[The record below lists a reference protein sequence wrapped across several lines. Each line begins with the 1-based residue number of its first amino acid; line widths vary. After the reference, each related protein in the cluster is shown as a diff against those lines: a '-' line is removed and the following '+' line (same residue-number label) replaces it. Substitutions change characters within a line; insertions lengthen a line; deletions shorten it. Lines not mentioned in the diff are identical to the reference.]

1 MIVLR
6 EQTLQRQIVV
16 ATSILLLALIGGALW
31 SGNRTRLERQD
42 EVRAEG
48 RSVATL
54 AAAYLTQYFEG
65 LDAIASALVRHPAV
79 VSLDAVECQRVFAD
93 LVRREPLLLNVTLRD
108 REGVLVASGVEQPAG
123 QPPGPVPESSSR
135 ALASGQPAVGRLRAA
150 PIAGRMTIDQAYP
163 VRDASGAIAGVLA
176 FGLNLIQLQT
186 IFGKLPLPSDSVI
199 TLRDKDGRVM
209 VRTRDVERYA
219 GSVQSVD
226 ARSGRA
232 VSQVEVDG
240 IDGFV
245 SSAPIARGPWTL
257 NVAIPQSVVV
267 DRLAPLYVRN
277 AIILMCAVLSTLG
290 LALWLSRH
298 VSSGLNRLRVAAVRI
313 SEGDLSP
320 PEKASSPSLEI
331 LQLQDAF
338 GTMAT
343 NLRDARSALARQIE
357 QERQTGEMLQSIQ
370 RQLVRQ
376 ERLAAV
382 GLLASGV
389 AHELN
394 NPLQAILGTAEILER
409 HAGLPPE
416 ALEEIALLKTQSGRA
431 RDIIRNLSRFS
442 SPHLEPPALID
453 LRVVV
458 DEVIQLKGRD
468 LEKAGITLSVEAADT
483 HRVFANMTELQQVTL
498 NLVINAQQSIQ
509 VAGRPAGRIVIRLY
523 EVAGK
528 VRLEVHDD
536 GPGVAAEDEAKLFQ
550 PFFTTKPVGEGTG
563 LGLSVSYGIIDS
575 YGGTIG
581 YRGNEWCG
589 ATFFFELPAV
599 NTAEDAAI
607 KTGAV

>member
-1 MIVLR
+1 VIIPKG
-6 EQTLQRQIVV
+6 QTLQRQIVV

-42 EVRAEG
+42 DVRAEAS
-48 RSVATL
+48 SVATL
-54 AAAYLTQYFEG
+54 AAAYLNQYFDG
-65 LDAIASALVRHPAV
+65 LDAIESALVRHPAV
-79 VSLDAVECQRVFAD
+79 TSLDAADCRRVFAD
-93 LVRREPLLLNVTLRD
+93 LIRQQPLLLNVTLRD
-108 REGVLVASGVEQPAG
+108 RAGALIASGVEPPAG
-123 QPPGPVPESSSR
+123 QPTGPLPESSSR
-135 ALASGQPAVGRLRAA
+135 ALATGQPAVGRVRAA
-150 PIAGRMTIDQAYP
+150 PITGRPTINQAYP
-163 VRDASGAIAGVLA
+163 VHDSTGSVVGVLA

-186 IFGKLPLPSDSVI
+186 VFGKLPLPDGSVV
-199 TLRDKDGRVM
+199 TLQDEDGRLLA
-209 VRTRDVERYA
+209 RSRDSERYI
-219 GSVQSVD
+219 GSVQSV
-226 ARSGRA
+226 AAASGPA
-232 VSQVEVDG
+232 LPQVDVDG
-240 IDGFV
+240 VDRFVGWVKID
-245 SSAPIARGPWTL
+245 RGPWML
-257 NVAIPQSVVV
+257 GVGIPRSVVV
-267 DRLAPLYVRN
+267 DRLAPLYLRN
-277 AIILMCAVLSTLG
+277 IIILTCAAIATLG

-298 VSSGLNRLRVAAVRI
+298 ISSGLNRLRVAAVRI

-320 PEKASSPSLEI
+320 PAKASSPSLEI

-338 GTMAT
+338 GIMAT
-343 NLRDARSALARQIE
+343 NLRDARGALARQIE
-357 QERQTGEMLQSIQ
+357 QERKTSEMLQSIQ

-409 HAGLPPE
+409 HASLPPA

-442 SPHLEPPALID
+442 SPQLEPPALID
-453 LRVVV
+453 LRTVV
-458 DEVIQLKGRD
+458 DEVIQLKRRD
-468 LEKAGITLSVEAADT
+468 LEKAGIMLSVESADT
-483 HRVFANMTELQQVTL
+483 HQVYANMTEIEQVTL

-509 VAGRPAGRIVIRLY
+509 AAGRSAGRIVIRVY

-528 VRLEVHDD
+528 VRLEVHDN
-536 GPGVAAEDEAKLFQ
+536 GTGVLAEDEAKLFQ

-581 YRGNEWCG
+581 HRGNEWHG
-589 ATFFFELPAV
+589 ATFFYELPAV
-599 NTAEDAAI
+599 NTPEDAAI
-607 KTGAV
+607 RTSGV